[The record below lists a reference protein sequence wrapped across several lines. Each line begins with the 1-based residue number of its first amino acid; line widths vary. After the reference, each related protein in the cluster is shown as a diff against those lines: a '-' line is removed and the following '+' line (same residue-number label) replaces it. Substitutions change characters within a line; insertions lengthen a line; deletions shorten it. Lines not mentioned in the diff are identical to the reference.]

1 MPTRKDDSMKN
12 LTVDEFE
19 KKLAAIPE
27 VEPDEWD
34 LKILAEIDADTDE
47 STVPLDDL
55 RALRE
60 CSGKISVRVPKELHF
75 NLLERAKENGVSLN
89 QYIVYKLAK

>member
-1 MPTRKDDSMKN
+1 MKN

-19 KKLAAIPE
+19 DKLDLISE

-34 LKILAEIDADTDE
+34 LKMLADIDADMDK
-47 STVPLDDL
+47 SAISLDAI
-55 RALRE
+55 RAFKE
-60 CSGKISVRVPKELHF
+60 CSGKLSVRVPKELHF
-75 NLLERAKENGVSLN
+75 DLLKRANENGISLN

>member
-1 MPTRKDDSMKN
+1 MLIRKGDIMKN

-27 VEPDEWD
+27 AEPDEWD
-34 LKILAEIDADTDE
+34 LKMLAEIDASSDE
-47 STVPLDDL
+47 STVPLEDI

-60 CSGKISVRVPKELHF
+60 CSGKISVRVPKELHY

-89 QYIVYKLAK
+89 QYMVYKLAR

>member
-1 MPTRKDDSMKN
+1 MRN

-19 KKLAAIPE
+19 NKLETISE

-34 LKILAEIDADTDE
+34 LKMLAEIDADTDK
-47 STVPLDDL
+47 SAISLDKIK
-55 RALRE
+55 AFRE
-60 CSGKISVRVPKELHF
+60 CSGKLSVRVPKELHF
-75 NLLERAKENGVSLN
+75 DLIKQAKENGISLN